1 MRLCV
6 AAVALTGCAAMP
18 LTAAAEEKTAGGGT
32 EKTAVYMQAGYSS
45 GSSGMGGGAL
55 GGMLVRD
62 VTSRLSVEASASYLG
77 HGMGSNGLAASAALL
92 VHLRPTH
99 EKAVPYLVAG
109 GGLYRAS
116 FDMGNGRFSGPM
128 NMGGSMMDGF
138 EMMGVDATPPG
149 TPWNY
154 GQMPHFYGRRLADTG
169 TQGPYHGDRSF
180 TDPAI
185 NLGGGIRID
194 LGSRLFLRPD
204 ARALVVTSSGETNT
218 VGVFTVNL
226 GYRF

>member
-1 MRLCV
+1 MRLRF
-6 AAVALTGCAAMP
+6 AVVLSCAAIP
-18 LTAAAEEKTAGGGT
+18 VVASAEEKGAGTAA
-32 EKTAVYMQAGYSS
+32 EKTAIYMQAGYSS
-45 GSSGMGGGAL
+45 GSGDMGGATL
-55 GGMLVRD
+55 GGVFVRGL
-62 VTSRLSVEASASYLG
+62 TSRLAVEASAAYLG
-77 HGMGSNGLAASAALL
+77 GMGSNGLSASAALL

-116 FDMGNGRFSGPM
+116 FDMGNRRFNGPM

-138 EMMGVDATPPG
+138 GMMGVVEPPAG
-149 TPWNY
+149 TPWSY
-154 GQMPHFYGRRLADTG
+154 GQMPHFYGRRLANTG
-169 TQGPYHGDRSF
+169 TQEPYYGDRSF

-185 NLGGGIRID
+185 SLGGGIRID
-194 LGSRLFLRPD
+194 VGSRLFLRPD
-204 ARALVVTSSGETNT
+204 ARALVVTSSGDTNT